1 MNYWQIGTGK
11 EDRDYSQEFLSYG
24 IAAVGRGEKEIMEK
38 VREDDVVVLRKGV
51 KKIVAVGIV
60 VQHEGKYKGC
70 ADAEDEDKDWLLDFD
85 GWELP
90 AYCYVEWRK
99 PTDEPEQINSRMA
112 RYTMCKVGQPEIRE
126 HADRI
131 LNENPPYLSK
141 RDGPS
146 PTQKVAYKE
155 IEDFLRQKGLGSE
168 DAKAALST
176 INDIRLLADHYYG
189 FEYHHWNEVKEH
201 EIRTFLIAPLLR
213 ALGWNQRQIKI
224 ELSPGDLGVA
234 DGRKSIDVAC
244 FSADY
249 RPGEEEVN
257 RENCKL
263 IIESKRFS
271 SGIGREAIKQAKEY
285 AKDLPGCKVILA
297 SNGYC
302 YRAFVRNG
310 EEFSEKPSAYL
321 NLRMPKRDYPLD
333 PSVDGALKVLE
344 YLWPPS

>member
-11 EDRDYSQEFLSYG
+11 EDRNYSQEFLDYG

-38 VREDDVVVLRKGV
+38 VRENDVIVLKKGV
-51 KKIVAVGIV
+51 KKIIAVGKV
-60 VQHEGKYKGC
+60 VEHEGKYKGF

-99 PTDEPEQINSRMA
+99 HEPEQINGRMA
-112 RYTMCKVGQPEIRE
+112 RYTMCKVGQAEVRE
-126 HADRI
+126 RADQI
-131 LNENPPYLSK
+131 LNEKPSYPSK
-141 RDGPS
+141 RGGPS
-146 PTQKVAYKE
+146 WTPKLRDEE
-155 IEDFLRQKGLGSE
+155 IEGFLRQKGLSSE

-176 INDIRLLADHYYG
+176 INDISSLADHYYG
-189 FEYHHWNEVKEH
+189 FKYHHWTEVKEH
-201 EIRTFLIAPLLR
+201 EIRTFLIVPLLLE
-213 ALGWNQRQIKI
+213 LGWNQRQIKI

-244 FSADY
+244 FSANY
-249 RPGEEEVN
+249 QPGEKEVN
-257 RENCKL
+257 REHCKL

-271 SGIGREAIKQAKEY
+271 FGIGREAIKQAKEY
-285 AKDLPGCKVILA
+285 AKDLPDCEVILA

-310 EEFSEKPSAYL
+310 EEFSENPSAYL
-321 NLRMPKRDYPLD
+321 NLRMPKRKYPLD
-333 PSVDGALKVLE
+333 PGVDGALKVLE